1 MGEDFEDS
9 VDTSSFDDISTDT
22 TDTSSFSDPVDVGD
36 MMDDIPAE
44 PLESFDVEPL
54 DSSFETELPTAEATD
69 IDSLMDGAA
78 DTYMTEE
85 VPSDTLDSSG
95 LDPSDLSSD
104 IDDYEMDAGS
114 DMVDLMDKAAME
126 SLDDV
131 SLDSSEANETNE
143 DDIEALMNDAE
154 TVSEADENL
163 PTTETNAFDGGE
175 ETEIEVESIL
185 NTEEVP
191 SSEASDLQ
199 DDIPSDITEDASE
212 LLDVSDLMDETEIN
226 DPGSFVDE
234 SLENTTITDEMTEM
248 SPAEAD
254 IKDEVATD
262 EISDIDE
269 PSDSIVDKTDADN
282 NIDIQEIQQD
292 TQEETEMTLDMKDTP
307 LDAELSAYD
316 QLAYYY
322 NSHNYG
328 QQDYAE
334 YSKDPEWQE
343 LNNAYLQEQG
353 REPVDY
359 SNGEAPLDAELPA
372 YDQLEDYYNSHNYGQ
387 QDYAEYSKDPEWQEL
402 NNAYLQEQGRE
413 PVDYS
418 NGEAPNIND
427 IRDEL
432 IAAGIP
438 EGGSEL
444 DAILANEQAG
454 INMSNNSKTEG
465 NIIEEDMNDLLSREP
480 LEQSD
485 SDVYKAKTNSEIPII
500 QEDGTVD
507 TLENIM
513 NRVDQ
518 DTPAEHLDA
527 EPYKATPISEIPIA
541 QEGGTVD
548 TLENIMNRVD
558 QDTPTEHLDVE
569 PYKTI
574 PLSDTTVVQ
583 EDSAVDSLESLMD
596 QEEQEMNNGSYDSAP
611 EALSS
616 EELPNQSRID
626 ELKAEKEELLSLKEQ
641 LLEYQQEHP
650 KEIDQDEGAIVRVLK
665 KDGSDTSVVHHDYE
679 AELAD
684 LDKGITEWQKVQE
697 EWAAGLNEGLKQ
709 ISENPNLSEAERA
722 ELIKD
727 NYAKRDLFSQ
737 NYDKEFAELQ
747 AAREE
752 LAGKV
757 SSSQLDA
764 TNAVQEIDVTD
775 VPKLEDVSDWINDI
789 NPNYDPFDWQSPYS
803 NNCGSCAFAVEQ
815 RLDGNTDISAT
826 SENIGTIE
834 EMNKI
839 TGMEQ
844 VAMSP
849 DEIKDYLVSQGPGS
863 HGIVGIDRVSGPGHW
878 FNAYYDGEK
887 VVAID
892 GQTGEINDW
901 PPDYG
906 DVTNWDISVR
916 KEEA

>member
-292 TQEETEMTLDMKDTP
+292 TQEETEMTFDMKDTP

-316 QLAYYY
+316 QLA
-322 NSHNYG
+322 
-328 QQDYAE
+328 
-334 YSKDPEWQE
+334 
-343 LNNAYLQEQG
+343 
-353 REPVDY
+353 
-359 SNGEAPLDAELPA
+359 
-372 YDQLEDYYNSHNYGQ
+372 DYYNSHNYGQ

-485 SDVYKAKTNSEIPII
+485 SDVYKAKPNSEIPII

-527 EPYKATPISEIPIA
+527 EPYKATPISEIPIV

-569 PYKTI
+569 PYKAI

-709 ISENPNLSEAERA
+709 INENPNLSEAERA

>member
-1 MGEDFEDS
+1 M
-9 VDTSSFDDISTDT
+9 
-22 TDTSSFSDPVDVGD
+22 
-36 MMDDIPAE
+36 
-44 PLESFDVEPL
+44 
-54 DSSFETELPTAEATD
+54 
-69 IDSLMDGAA
+69 
-78 DTYMTEE
+78 
-85 VPSDTLDSSG
+85 
-95 LDPSDLSSD
+95 
-104 IDDYEMDAGS
+104 
-114 DMVDLMDKAAME
+114 
-126 SLDDV
+126 
-131 SLDSSEANETNE
+131 
-143 DDIEALMNDAE
+143 
-154 TVSEADENL
+154 
-163 PTTETNAFDGGE
+163 
-175 ETEIEVESIL
+175 
-185 NTEEVP
+185 
-191 SSEASDLQ
+191 
-199 DDIPSDITEDASE
+199 
-212 LLDVSDLMDETEIN
+212 
-226 DPGSFVDE
+226 
-234 SLENTTITDEMTEM
+234 
-248 SPAEAD
+248 
-254 IKDEVATD
+254 
-262 EISDIDE
+262 
-269 PSDSIVDKTDADN
+269 
-282 NIDIQEIQQD
+282 
-292 TQEETEMTLDMKDTP
+292 
-307 LDAELSAYD
+307 SAYD
-316 QLAYYY
+316 QLA
-322 NSHNYG
+322 
-328 QQDYAE
+328 
-334 YSKDPEWQE
+334 
-343 LNNAYLQEQG
+343 
-353 REPVDY
+353 
-359 SNGEAPLDAELPA
+359 
-372 YDQLEDYYNSHNYGQ
+372 DYYNSHNYGQ

-438 EGGSEL
+438 EGGS
-444 DAILANEQAG
+444 D
-454 INMSNNSKTEG
+454 NSKTEG

-485 SDVYKAKTNSEIPII
+485 SDVYKAKPNSEIPII

-518 DTPAEHLDA
+518 DTPAEHLDV
-527 EPYKATPISEIPIA
+527 EPYKATPISEIPIV

-569 PYKTI
+569 PYKAI

-709 ISENPNLSEAERA
+709 INENPNLSEAERA

>member
-316 QLAYYY
+316 QLAY
-322 NSHNYG
+322 
-328 QQDYAE
+328 
-334 YSKDPEWQE
+334 
-343 LNNAYLQEQG
+343 
-353 REPVDY
+353 
-359 SNGEAPLDAELPA
+359 
-372 YDQLEDYYNSHNYGQ
+372 YYNSHNYGQ

-764 TNAVQEIDVTD
+764 T
-775 VPKLEDVSDWINDI
+775 
-789 NPNYDPFDWQSPYS
+789 
-803 NNCGSCAFAVEQ
+803 
-815 RLDGNTDISAT
+815 RLT
-826 SENIGTIE
+826 
-834 EMNKI
+834 
-839 TGMEQ
+839 
-844 VAMSP
+844 
-849 DEIKDYLVSQGPGS
+849 
-863 HGIVGIDRVSGPGHW
+863 
-878 FNAYYDGEK
+878 
-887 VVAID
+887 
-892 GQTGEINDW
+892 
-901 PPDYG
+901 
-906 DVTNWDISVR
+906 
-916 KEEA
+916 

>member
-36 MMDDIPAE
+36 MMDDIPTE
-44 PLESFDVEPL
+44 PIESFDVEPL
-54 DSSFETELPTAEATD
+54 DNSFETELPTAEATD

-95 LDPSDLSSD
+95 LAPSDLSSD

-163 PTTETNAFDGGE
+163 PTTETNAFDDGE

-269 PSDSIVDKTDADN
+269 PSDSIVDKADADN

-292 TQEETEMTLDMKDTP
+292 TQEETEMTFDMKDTP

-316 QLAYYY
+316 QLA
-322 NSHNYG
+322 
-328 QQDYAE
+328 
-334 YSKDPEWQE
+334 
-343 LNNAYLQEQG
+343 
-353 REPVDY
+353 
-359 SNGEAPLDAELPA
+359 
-372 YDQLEDYYNSHNYGQ
+372 DYYNSHNYGQ

-485 SDVYKAKTNSEIPII
+485 SDVYKAKPNSEIPII

-527 EPYKATPISEIPIA
+527 EPYKATPISEIPIV

-569 PYKTI
+569 PYKAI

-709 ISENPNLSEAERA
+709 INENPNLSEAERA

-747 AAREE
+747 VAREE

>member
-234 SLENTTITDEMTEM
+234 SLENTTITYEMTEM

-316 QLAYYY
+316 QLAY
-322 NSHNYG
+322 
-328 QQDYAE
+328 
-334 YSKDPEWQE
+334 
-343 LNNAYLQEQG
+343 
-353 REPVDY
+353 
-359 SNGEAPLDAELPA
+359 
-372 YDQLEDYYNSHNYGQ
+372 YYNSHNYGQ

>member
-44 PLESFDVEPL
+44 PIESFDAEPL
-54 DSSFETELPTAEATD
+54 DNSFETELPTAEATD

-212 LLDVSDLMDETEIN
+212 QLDVSDLMDETEIN

-234 SLENTTITDEMTEM
+234 SLENTTITDEMTEVT
-248 SPAEAD
+248 PAEAD

-269 PSDSIVDKTDADN
+269 PSDSIVGKTDADN

-316 QLAYYY
+316 QLA
-322 NSHNYG
+322 
-328 QQDYAE
+328 
-334 YSKDPEWQE
+334 
-343 LNNAYLQEQG
+343 
-353 REPVDY
+353 
-359 SNGEAPLDAELPA
+359 
-372 YDQLEDYYNSHNYGQ
+372 DYYNSHNYGQ

-402 NNAYLQEQGRE
+402 NNAYLQELGRE

-418 NGEAPNIND
+418 NGETPNIND

-438 EGGSEL
+438 EGSSEL

-454 INMSNNSKTEG
+454 IDMSNNSKTEG

-485 SDVYKAKTNSEIPII
+485 SDVYKAKPNSEIPII

-527 EPYKATPISEIPIA
+527 EPYKATPISEIPIV

-569 PYKTI
+569 PYKAI

-709 ISENPNLSEAERA
+709 INENPNLSEAERA

>member
-1 MGEDFEDS
+1 MGEDFEGS

-36 MMDDIPAE
+36 MMDDIPTE

-54 DSSFETELPTAEATD
+54 DNSFETELPTAEATD

-78 DTYMTEE
+78 DTYTTEE
-85 VPSDTLDSSG
+85 ASSDTLDSSG
-95 LDPSDLSSD
+95 LDPSDISSD
-104 IDDYEMDAGS
+104 IGDYEMDAGS
-114 DMVDLMDKAAME
+114 DIA
-126 SLDDV
+126 
-131 SLDSSEANETNE
+131 
-143 DDIEALMNDAE
+143 
-154 TVSEADENL
+154 
-163 PTTETNAFDGGE
+163 
-175 ETEIEVESIL
+175 
-185 NTEEVP
+185 
-191 SSEASDLQ
+191 
-199 DDIPSDITEDASE
+199 
-212 LLDVSDLMDETEIN
+212 DLMDEAAIESFDEVAMDTTKVNDSTDNDIETLMNDVELVSDTAENPSEIEMDTIENDDDNINEVESLLATEELSQDDASDLVEELDSDNTEEMQEATDVSALMDESDVGDTI
-226 DPGSFVDE
+226 PLVDE
-234 SLENTTITDEMTEM
+234 SIEDTSDDFETEDVPPVETDMEENEIGTE
-248 SPAEAD
+248 
-254 IKDEVATD
+254 
-262 EISDIDE
+262 EISEGTE
-269 PSDSIVDKTDADN
+269 PLDSTQIDADTETN
-282 NIDIQEIQQD
+282 SSVTDISEDEQGELEGALSDVSD
-292 TQEETEMTLDMKDTP
+292 TQPGSP
-307 LDAELSAYD
+307 LDAEVSAYD
-316 QLAYYY
+316 QLA
-322 NSHNYG
+322 
-328 QQDYAE
+328 
-334 YSKDPEWQE
+334 
-343 LNNAYLQEQG
+343 
-353 REPVDY
+353 
-359 SNGEAPLDAELPA
+359 
-372 YDQLEDYYNSHNYGQ
+372 DYYNSHNYGQ

-402 NNAYLQEQGRE
+402 NNAYLQELGRE
-413 PVDYS
+413 PIDYS
-418 NGEAPNIND
+418 GDKTSD
-427 IRDEL
+427 ISDIHDEL
-432 IAAGIP
+432 IAADIP
-438 EGGSEL
+438 EGSSEL

-454 INMSNNSKTEG
+454 IDMSNNSKTEG
-465 NIIEEDMNDLLSREP
+465 NIIEEDINDLLSREP

-485 SDVYKAKTNSEIPII
+485 SDVYKAKPNSEIPII

-518 DTPAEHLDA
+518 DTP
-527 EPYKATPISEIPIA
+527 K
-541 QEGGTVD
+541 
-548 TLENIMNRVD
+548 
-558 QDTPTEHLDVE
+558 EHLDVE
-569 PYKTI
+569 PYKAI

-583 EDSAVDSLESLMD
+583 EDGAVDSLESLMD

-684 LDKGITEWQKVQE
+684 LDKGITKWQKVQE
-697 EWAAGLNEGLKQ
+697 EWAAGLNEELKQ
-709 ISENPNLSEAERA
+709 INENPNLSEAERA

-815 RLDGNTDISAT
+815 RLDGSTDISAT

-863 HGIVGIDRVSGPGHW
+863 HGIVGIDRVSGQGHW

-906 DVTNWDISVR
+906 DVANWDISVR

>member
-316 QLAYYY
+316 QLA
-322 NSHNYG
+322 
-328 QQDYAE
+328 
-334 YSKDPEWQE
+334 
-343 LNNAYLQEQG
+343 
-353 REPVDY
+353 
-359 SNGEAPLDAELPA
+359 
-372 YDQLEDYYNSHNYGQ
+372 DYYNSHNYGQ

-727 NYAKRDLFSQ
+727 NYAKRALFSQ

>member
-1 MGEDFEDS
+1 MGEDFDDS
-9 VDTSSFDDISTDT
+9 VDTSSFDEISTDT
-22 TDTSSFSDPVDVGD
+22 TDTSGFSEPVDVGS

-44 PLESFDVEPL
+44 PLESFDVEQL
-54 DSSFETELPTAEATD
+54 NSSFETELPTAEATD

-78 DTYMTEE
+78 DTYTTEE

-114 DMVDLMDKAAME
+114 DIADLMDEAAME

-212 LLDVSDLMDETEIN
+212 QLDVSDLMDETEIN

-234 SLENTTITDEMTEM
+234 SLDNTTITDEMTEVL
-248 SPAEAD
+248 PAEAD

-292 TQEETEMTLDMKDTP
+292 TQEETEMPLDMKDTP

-316 QLAYYY
+316 QLA
-322 NSHNYG
+322 
-328 QQDYAE
+328 
-334 YSKDPEWQE
+334 
-343 LNNAYLQEQG
+343 
-353 REPVDY
+353 
-359 SNGEAPLDAELPA
+359 
-372 YDQLEDYYNSHNYGQ
+372 DYYNSHNYGQ

-402 NNAYLQEQGRE
+402 NNAYLQELGRE

-438 EGGSEL
+438 EGSSEL

-454 INMSNNSKTEG
+454 IDMSNNSKTEG

-485 SDVYKAKTNSEIPII
+485 SDVYKAKPNSEIPII
-500 QEDGTVD
+500 
-507 TLENIM
+507 
-513 NRVDQ
+513 
-518 DTPAEHLDA
+518 
-527 EPYKATPISEIPIA
+527 

-558 QDTPTEHLDVE
+558 QDTHKEHLDVE
-569 PYKTI
+569 PYKAI

-583 EDSAVDSLESLMD
+583 KDGAVDSLESLMD

-679 AELAD
+679 VELAD

-697 EWAAGLNEGLKQ
+697 EWAAGLNEELKQ
-709 ISENPNLSEAERA
+709 INENPNLSEAERA

-747 AAREE
+747 AARED

-764 TNAVQEIDVTD
+764 KNAVQGIDVTD

-906 DVTNWDISVR
+906 DATNWDISVR

>member
-1 MGEDFEDS
+1 MGEDFDDS
-9 VDTSSFDDISTDT
+9 VDTSSFDEISTDT
-22 TDTSSFSDPVDVGD
+22 TDTCGFSEPVDVGS

-44 PLESFDVEPL
+44 PLESFDVEQL

-78 DTYMTEE
+78 DTYTTEE

-114 DMVDLMDKAAME
+114 DIADLMDEAAME

-212 LLDVSDLMDETEIN
+212 QLDVSDLMDETEIN

-234 SLENTTITDEMTEM
+234 SLDNTTITDEMTEV

-316 QLAYYY
+316 QLA
-322 NSHNYG
+322 
-328 QQDYAE
+328 
-334 YSKDPEWQE
+334 
-343 LNNAYLQEQG
+343 
-353 REPVDY
+353 
-359 SNGEAPLDAELPA
+359 
-372 YDQLEDYYNSHNYGQ
+372 DYYNSHNYGQ

-402 NNAYLQEQGRE
+402 NNAYLQELGRE

-432 IAAGIP
+432 IAADIP
-438 EGGSEL
+438 EGSSEL

-454 INMSNNSKTEG
+454 IDMSNNSKTEG

-485 SDVYKAKTNSEIPII
+485 SDVYKAKPNSEIPII

-518 DTPAEHLDA
+518 DTHKEHLDA
-527 EPYKATPISEIPIA
+527 EPYKATPISEIPIV
-541 QEGGTVD
+541 QEDGTDD

-558 QDTPTEHLDVE
+558 QDTPKEHLDVE
-569 PYKTI
+569 PYKAI

-583 EDSAVDSLESLMD
+583 EDGAVDSLESLMD

-697 EWAAGLNEGLKQ
+697 EWAAGLNEELKQ
-709 ISENPNLSEAERA
+709 INENPNLSEAERA

-752 LAGKV
+752 LAEKV

>member
-44 PLESFDVEPL
+44 PIESFDAEPL
-54 DSSFETELPTAEATD
+54 DNSFETELPTAEATD

-212 LLDVSDLMDETEIN
+212 QLDVSDLMDETEIN

-234 SLENTTITDEMTEM
+234 SLENTTITDEMTEVT
-248 SPAEAD
+248 PAEAD

-316 QLAYYY
+316 QLA
-322 NSHNYG
+322 
-328 QQDYAE
+328 
-334 YSKDPEWQE
+334 
-343 LNNAYLQEQG
+343 
-353 REPVDY
+353 
-359 SNGEAPLDAELPA
+359 
-372 YDQLEDYYNSHNYGQ
+372 DYYNSHNYGQ

-402 NNAYLQEQGRE
+402 NNAYLQELGRE

-418 NGEAPNIND
+418 NGETPNIND

-438 EGGSEL
+438 EGSSEL

-485 SDVYKAKTNSEIPII
+485 SDVYKAKPNSEIPII

-527 EPYKATPISEIPIA
+527 EPYKATPISEIPIV

-569 PYKTI
+569 PYKAI

-709 ISENPNLSEAERA
+709 INENPNLSEAERA